1 MGLQCEGYGIKLA
14 WVPYDPHTDIDKCD
28 AVDDPSR
35 YVRASRRSLPSS
47 VTEPVLTRMSSP
59 DIEDS
64 LIQIDEWCPWPGEP
78 SGLKKGVFSVFP
90 VTSEPPRRSWPAP
103 DGPQIPDSGRG
114 RLQLPEYGSN
124 PADTPG
130 QLSVV
135 TLADTPCPAIS
146 ADFEATTGSPQSAWD
161 NSGMPLPKSDPSTV
175 PGSSVIVD
183 CVPAAQVVSPPES
196 GYHSRVELGR
206 PPQNTAQD
214 AASQRPGLRSPRHL
228 DEVLMPLRQK
238 RLIHHWITFTSRKIV
253 LLDEPYNP
261 CRTMMLPMALK
272 GLVSKA
278 GDSNA
283 DVAIFHAICSAA
295 AYNLFE
301 LSGRTT
307 EQDHVLALHHDSE
320 AIRHLRHNL
329 ARADEHQDQSCAM
342 AIMACIAVEAV
353 SGTTQRWRTHVSGG
367 LAYLSRLQARGV
379 DEAAVSAFRQ
389 HMVKMAI
396 LCDFPVPDNL
406 KSFLSDDGGSS
417 TGLEFTFPY
426 YGVSKSTLQAHDH
439 INKLATASSNRIP
452 TTEEQMD
459 AFELQLYLQFP
470 GLPPQVFS
478 SEASRSHAAV
488 IHHTSTAFYY
498 AGLVFFQRS
507 IRRLPVAAVQELV
520 ELGVQELENIEL
532 AGKGRLGCMMLWP
545 ALVLGAE
552 CDSAGSQGRMRA
564 WFQSQRKLG
573 FRNLVVLENLIASIW
588 SARADPASHHK
599 EVDWRDMIAQ
609 QRFDVFRL

>member
-1 MGLQCEGYGIKLA
+1 MGLQCEGYGIRLA
-14 WVPYDPHTDIDKCD
+14 WVPYNPQTDTDD
-28 AVDDPSR
+28 HDSVDDLPR
-35 YVRASRRSLPSS
+35 DGRASRRSLPAFGAAPTI
-47 VTEPVLTRMSSP
+47 VRMSSP
-59 DIEDS
+59 EIDAS
-64 LIQIDEWCPWPGEP
+64 LTKIDEWRSEES
-78 SGLKKGVFSVFP
+78 SGLNKGVFSVFP
-90 VTSEPPRRSWPAP
+90 VTSSRQCFPEAGGSPIPESDRSH
-103 DGPQIPDSGRG
+103 
-114 RLQLPEYGSN
+114 LHLPEYGST

-130 QLSVV
+130 ELSASTLTNTPGQATSAADGPTTHSPRAFWERSV
-135 TLADTPCPAIS
+135 TAQPTP
-146 ADFEATTGSPQSAWD
+146 
-161 NSGMPLPKSDPSTV
+161 DPSTV
-175 PGSSVIVD
+175 PARSAFLDSAS
-183 CVPAAQVVSPPES
+183 AAQPVSPL
-196 GYHSRVELGR
+196 HSAYQTHAEVER
-206 PPQNTAQD
+206 ASQNTARD
-214 AASQRPGLRSPRHL
+214 ASRQRLLHGPPRHL
-228 DEVLMPLRQK
+228 DAMLMPSNQK

-253 LLDEPYNP
+253 LLDEPHNP

-278 GDSNA
+278 GESNA

-320 AIRHLRHNL
+320 AIHHLRHNL
-329 ARADEHQDQSCAM
+329 ALADEHQDQSCAM

-379 DEAAVSAFRQ
+379 DEAALSAFRQ

-396 LCDFPVPDNL
+396 LCDFPVPEDL
-406 KSFLSDDGGSS
+406 KSFLNDDDGSA

-426 YGVSKSTLQAHDH
+426 YGVSKSTLQAHDR
-439 INKLATASSNRIP
+439 INTLATATSDSTP
-452 TTEEQMD
+452 PTEEELE

-478 SEASRSHAAV
+478 SEASKLHAAV
-488 IHHTSTAFYY
+488 VHHTSTAFYY

-507 IRRLPVAAVQELV
+507 IRRLSVAAVQELV

-532 AGKGRLGCMMLWP
+532 TGRGKLGCMMLWP

-552 CDSAGSQGRMRA
+552 CNTVSSQRRMRA

-573 FRNLVVLENLIASIW
+573 FRNLVVLEDLITSLW
-588 SARADPASHHK
+588 SARAAVDPVIQHQ
-599 EVDWRDMIAQ
+599 EVDWREMIAQ
-609 QRFDVFRL
+609 PRFDVFRL

>member
-1 MGLQCEGYGIKLA
+1 MKLA
-14 WVPYDPHTDIDKCD
+14 WVPYNPNEDNDDQD
-28 AVDDPSR
+28 FVDDLTQDR
-35 YVRASRRSLPSS
+35 RASRRSLAPVSAAS
-47 VTEPVLTRMSSP
+47 VVGRMSSP
-59 DIEDS
+59 ELDAS
-64 LIQIDEWCPWPGEP
+64 LTQIDEWCPRE
-78 SGLKKGVFSVFP
+78 SSELKRGVFSVFP
-90 VTSEPPRRSWPAP
+90 AISCRQRLSESDGASIPAS
-103 DGPQIPDSGRG
+103 DQA
-114 RLQLPEYGSN
+114 RLQSPEYGSA

-130 QLSVV
+130 ELSVT
-135 TLADTPCPAIS
+135 TLADTPGQITSAIDDVRFRSVTTQSDSDTPGQSSRS
-146 ADFEATTGSPQSAWD
+146 AFLNT
-161 NSGMPLPKSDPSTV
+161 
-175 PGSSVIVD
+175 
-183 CVPAAQVVSPPES
+183 VPAAHLVTDLQPD
-196 GYHSRVELGR
+196 YQSRGQLGKGSE
-206 PPQNTAQD
+206 NTAQ
-214 AASQRPGLRSPRHL
+214 STPRQRFVHAPPRHL
-228 DEVLMPLRQK
+228 DAMPMPSRQK

-253 LLDEPYNP
+253 LLDEPHNP

-307 EQDHVLALHHDSE
+307 EQDHVLALDHDSE

-379 DEAAVSAFRQ
+379 DETAVSAFRQ

-396 LCDFPVPDNL
+396 LCDFAVPDDL
-406 KSFLSDDGGSS
+406 KSFLDDEDGPSS
-417 TGLEFTFPY
+417 GLELTFPY
-426 YGVSKSTLQAHDH
+426 YGVSKSTLQAHDR
-439 INKLATASSNRIP
+439 INTLATASPN
-452 TTEEQMD
+452 TTPATEKELD
-459 AFELQLYLQFP
+459 ALELQLYLQFP

-478 SEASRSHAAV
+478 SEASKLHAAV
-488 IHHTSTAFYY
+488 VHHTSTAFYY

-507 IRRLPVAAVQELV
+507 IRRSPIAAVQELV
-520 ELGVQELENIEL
+520 ESGVQELENIE
-532 AGKGRLGCMMLWP
+532 AVGKGKLGCMMLWP

-552 CDSAGSQGRMRA
+552 CNTANSRQRMRA

-573 FRNLVVLENLIASIW
+573 FRNLVVLEDLITSLW
-588 SARADPASHHK
+588 SARAGPDGQER
-599 EVDWRDMIAQ
+599 EVDWRNMISQ
-609 QRFDVFRL
+609 PRFDVFRL

>member
-1 MGLQCEGYGIKLA
+1 MGLQCEGYGMKLA
-14 WVPYDPHTDIDKCD
+14 WVSYNPNEDIDD
-28 AVDDPSR
+28 QDFVDDLPQDR
-35 YVRASRRSLPSS
+35 RASRRSLAPVTAAS
-47 VTEPVLTRMSSP
+47 VVGCMSSP
-59 DIEDS
+59 ELDAS
-64 LIQIDEWCPWPGEP
+64 LTQIDEWCPRE
-78 SGLKKGVFSVFP
+78 SSELKKGVFSVFP
-90 VTSEPPRRSWPAP
+90 A
-103 DGPQIPDSGRG
+103 ISGRQQFSESDG
-114 RLQLPEYGSN
+114 APITASDQARLQSPEYGSA

-130 QLSVV
+130 ELSVT
-135 TLADTPCPAIS
+135 TLADIPSQITA
-146 ADFEATTGSPQSAWD
+146 ATDEARFRSVAA
-161 NSGMPLPKSDPSTV
+161 PST
-175 PGSSVIVD
+175 PDSSGVSSRSAFLD
-183 CVPAAQVVSPPES
+183 TVPAAHLVTDLQPDYQNRGQLGKES
-196 GYHSRVELGR
+196 D
-206 PPQNTAQD
+206 NTAQ
-214 AASQRPGLRSPRHL
+214 STPRQRLVHAPPRHL
-228 DEVLMPLRQK
+228 DAMPMPSKQK

-253 LLDEPYNP
+253 LLDEPHNP

-307 EQDHVLALHHDSE
+307 EQDHVLALDHDSE

-379 DEAAVSAFRQ
+379 NETAVSAFRQ

-396 LCDFPVPDNL
+396 LCDFTVPDDL
-406 KSFLSDDGGSS
+406 KSFLNDENGSS
-417 TGLEFTFPY
+417 SGLEFTFPY
-426 YGVSKSTLQAHDH
+426 YGVSKSTLQAHDC
-439 INKLATASSNRIP
+439 INTLATASPN
-452 TTEEQMD
+452 TTPATEKELD
-459 AFELQLYLQFP
+459 ALELQLYLQFP

-478 SEASRSHAAV
+478 SEASKLHAAV
-488 IHHTSTAFYY
+488 VHHTSTAFYY

-507 IRRLPVAAVQELV
+507 IRRSPVAAVQELV
-520 ELGVQELENIEL
+520 ESGVQELENIE
-532 AGKGRLGCMMLWP
+532 AVGKGKLGCMMLWP

-552 CDSAGSQGRMRA
+552 CNTASSRQRMRA

-573 FRNLVVLENLIASIW
+573 LRNLVVLEDLITSLW
-588 SARADPASHHK
+588 SARAGPDGQER
-599 EVDWRDMIAQ
+599 EVDWRDMISQ
-609 QRFDVFRL
+609 PRFDVFRL

>member
-1 MGLQCEGYGIKLA
+1 
-14 WVPYDPHTDIDKCD
+14 
-28 AVDDPSR
+28 
-35 YVRASRRSLPSS
+35 
-47 VTEPVLTRMSSP
+47 MSSP
-59 DIEDS
+59 ELDAS
-64 LIQIDEWCPWPGEP
+64 LTEIDEWCPRE
-78 SGLKKGVFSVFP
+78 SSQLKKGVFSVFP
-90 VTSEPPRRSWPAP
+90 AIRSVHRVSEPGDPLIPAS
-103 DGPQIPDSGRG
+103 DRD
-114 RLQLPEYGSN
+114 RLQVLEYAST
-124 PADTPG
+124 PAYTPGDLSATTLTDTPG
-130 QLSVV
+130 QTISSTDEARVQCFGVFREDSVTAHATPNPSRV
-135 TLADTPCPAIS
+135 PNRSAFIDTLDAA
-146 ADFEATTGSPQSAWD
+146 QSV
-161 NSGMPLPKSDPSTV
+161 SPLPQDYQSCEEVGNAS
-175 PGSSVIVD
+175 
-183 CVPAAQVVSPPES
+183 E
-196 GYHSRVELGR
+196 
-206 PPQNTAQD
+206 NNAQD
-214 AASQRPGLRSPRHL
+214 TLRQRLVRAPPRHL
-228 DEVLMPLRQK
+228 DAMLMPSKEK

-253 LLDEPYNP
+253 LLDEPHNP

-307 EQDHVLALHHDSE
+307 EEDHVLALDHDSE

-379 DEAAVSAFRQ
+379 DEMALSAFRQ

-406 KSFLSDDGGSS
+406 KSFLNDDGGSAS
-417 TGLEFTFPY
+417 GLEFTFPY
-426 YGVSKSTLQAHDH
+426 YGVSKSTLQAHDR
-439 INKLATASSNRIP
+439 INKLATASPDSMRVS
-452 TTEEQMD
+452 EKELD

-470 GLPPQVFS
+470 GLPPQIFS
-478 SEASRSHAAV
+478 SEAAKLHAAV
-488 IHHTSTAFYY
+488 VHHTSTAFYY

-507 IRRLPVAAVQELV
+507 IRGSPVAAVQELV
-520 ELGVQELENIEL
+520 ELGVQELENIEVV
-532 AGKGRLGCMMLWP
+532 GKGELGCMMMWP

-552 CDSAGSQGRMRA
+552 CSTANSQRRMRA

-573 FRNLVVLENLIASIW
+573 FRNLVVLEDLITSLW
-588 SARADPASHHK
+588 SARAVPDAEEK
-599 EVDWRDMIAQ
+599 EADWRDMISQ
-609 QRFDVFRL
+609 PRFDVFRL

>member
-1 MGLQCEGYGIKLA
+1 MGLQCDGYGIRLS
-14 WVPYDPHTDIDKCD
+14 WVTCNPNTDDD
-28 AVDDPSR
+28 HGSVDDLPRDS
-35 YVRASRRSLPSS
+35 RASRRSLPFLGAAPAL
-47 VTEPVLTRMSSP
+47 VRMSSP
-59 DIEDS
+59 DIDES
-64 LIQIDEWCPWPGEP
+64 LTTIDEWCPGE
-78 SGLKKGVFSVFP
+78 SSELNKGVFSVFP
-90 VTSEPPRRSWPAP
+90 VTSSRQRLSEL
-103 DGPQIPDSGRG
+103 DGPSSAGTDRV
-114 RLQLPEYGSN
+114 RLNFLEHGSTSAN
-124 PADTPG
+124 TPG
-130 QLSVV
+130 QLSAA
-135 TLADTPCPAIS
+135 TLANTPG
-146 ADFEATTGSPQSAWD
+146 EATEAGEATIYSPRRFWEGSA
-161 NSGMPLPKSDPSTV
+161 
-175 PGSSVIVD
+175 
-183 CVPAAQVVSPPES
+183 AAQTTLDAPTEQECSNIANAVSSAQPHLQNNF
-196 GYHSRVELGR
+196 GYQSRGEANQTSQTSA
-206 PPQNTAQD
+206 PDAPQ
-214 AASQRPGLRSPRHL
+214 QRLVRSPPRHL
-228 DEVLMPLRQK
+228 DAMPMPSKQK
-238 RLIHHWITFTSRKIV
+238 RLIHHWVTFTSRKIV
-253 LLDEPYNP
+253 LLDEPHNP

-379 DEAAVSAFRQ
+379 DETALSAFRQ
-389 HMVKMAI
+389 HMVKMAL
-396 LCDFPVPDNL
+396 LCDFPVPDDL
-406 KSFLSDDGGSS
+406 KSFLSNDGGAA

-426 YGVSKSTLQAHDH
+426 YGVSKSTLQAHDR
-439 INKLATASSNRIP
+439 ISMLATASSNGAP
-452 TTEEQMD
+452 ATEEELD

-478 SEASRSHAAV
+478 SEASKRHAAV
-488 IHHTSTAFYY
+488 VHHTSTAFYY
-498 AGLVFFQRS
+498 AGLVFFQRG
-507 IRRLPVAAVQELV
+507 IRRVPVAAVQELV

-532 AGKGRLGCMMLWP
+532 AGSGKLGCMMLWP

-552 CDSAGSQGRMRA
+552 CNTPGSQRRMRA
-564 WFQSQRKLG
+564 WFQSQGKLG
-573 FRNLVVLENLIASIW
+573 FRNLVVLEDLITSLW
-588 SARADPASHHK
+588 SARADPKAQVK

-609 QRFDVFRL
+609 PRFDVFRL

>member
-1 MGLQCEGYGIKLA
+1 MKLA
-14 WVPYDPHTDIDKCD
+14 WVPYNPNEDNDDQD
-28 AVDDPSR
+28 FVDDLPQHR
-35 YVRASRRSLPSS
+35 RASRRSLAPVSAAS
-47 VTEPVLTRMSSP
+47 VVGRMSSP
-59 DIEDS
+59 ELDAS
-64 LIQIDEWCPWPGEP
+64 LTQIDEWCPRE
-78 SGLKKGVFSVFP
+78 SSELKRGVFSVFP
-90 VTSEPPRRSWPAP
+90 IISCRQQFSESDGAP
-103 DGPQIPDSGRG
+103 ITASDRA
-114 RLQLPEYGSN
+114 RLQSPEYGSA

-130 QLSVV
+130 ELSVT
-135 TLADTPCPAIS
+135 TLADTPSQITA
-146 ADFEATTGSPQSAWD
+146 ATDEARFRSVAAQSTPDSP
-161 NSGMPLPKSDPSTV
+161 GV
-175 PGSSVIVD
+175 SSRNAFLD
-183 CVPAAQVVSPPES
+183 TVPAAQLVTAFQFDYQNRGQLSKES
-196 GYHSRVELGR
+196 GNT
-206 PPQNTAQD
+206 PQSTPHQPVVHA
-214 AASQRPGLRSPRHL
+214 PPRHL
-228 DEVLMPLRQK
+228 DAMPMPSKQK

-253 LLDEPYNP
+253 LLDEPHNP

-307 EQDHVLALHHDSE
+307 EQDHVLALDHDSE

-379 DEAAVSAFRQ
+379 NETAVSAFRQ

-396 LCDFPVPDNL
+396 LCDFPVPDDL
-406 KSFLSDDGGSS
+406 KSFLNDESGSS
-417 TGLEFTFPY
+417 SGLEFTFPY
-426 YGVSKSTLQAHDH
+426 YGVSKSTLQAHDR
-439 INKLATASSNRIP
+439 INTLATASSN
-452 TTEEQMD
+452 TTPATEKELD
-459 AFELQLYLQFP
+459 ALELQLYLQFP

-478 SEASRSHAAV
+478 SEASKLHAAV
-488 IHHTSTAFYY
+488 VHHTSTAFYY

-507 IRRLPVAAVQELV
+507 IRRSPVAAVQELV
-520 ELGVQELENIEL
+520 EFGVQELENIE
-532 AGKGRLGCMMLWP
+532 AVGKGKLGCMMLWP

-552 CDSAGSQGRMRA
+552 CNTPSSRQRMRA

-573 FRNLVVLENLIASIW
+573 FRNLVVLEDLITSLW
-588 SARADPASHHK
+588 SARAGPDGQER
-599 EVDWRDMIAQ
+599 EVDWRDMISQ
-609 QRFDVFRL
+609 PRFDVFRL